1 MSKLAIVT
9 GGSSGI
15 GLATLDKFLRN
26 DYQVINLSRKPSRLT
41 DCLNIPVDLSDDDF
55 IEKVSGRLI
64 PLVEAAATI
73 VLVHNAGVHS
83 RDSAV
88 AVDVD
93 SLRQALAVNVIA
105 PALLNKLLLP
115 SMKQGSSVIYI
126 GSTLSEKAVA
136 GCCSYI
142 TSKHAVVGLMKSTC
156 QDAAGMGIHTACICP
171 GFTETEMLKI
181 HVGGSENLAEIAG
194 MSTFGRLISPIEIAD
209 MICFCAEN
217 AVINGSV
224 IHANL
229 GQVER

>member
-1 MSKLAIVT
+1 
-9 GGSSGI
+9 
-15 GLATLDKFLRN
+15 
-26 DYQVINLSRKPSRLT
+26 
-41 DCLNIPVDLSDDDF
+41 
-55 IEKVSGRLI
+55 
-64 PLVEAAATI
+64 
-73 VLVHNAGVHS
+73 
-83 RDSAV
+83 
-88 AVDVD
+88 
-93 SLRQALAVNVIA
+93 VIA

-209 MICFCAEN
+209 MIFFCAEN

>member
-64 PLVEAAATI
+64 PLVEAAETI

-156 QDAAGMGIHTACICP
+156 QDAAGMGMDRHPIPVPQGVWWWCAWLSIALFTAASAAREISSA
-171 GFTETEMLKI
+171 FKISSWLKI
-181 HVGGSENLAEIAG
+181 DN
-194 MSTFGRLISPIEIAD
+194 MFGRE
-209 MICFCAEN
+209 
-217 AVINGSV
+217 
-224 IHANL
+224 
-229 GQVER
+229 